1 MIGDFCPENFE
12 NFIRQNLETFQ
23 KLRKFRLVKLGDF
36 CLEYWKICQEKLT
49 EFRLGY
55 LET

>member
-36 CLEYWKICQEKLT
+36 CPEYWKICQEKLT